1 MLSPNRFF
9 INIVVLSFYFVCKQH
24 LANRKQDVM
33 GRKKVHC
40 IAFTIELL
48 EICGEYPNIPKNN

>member
-9 INIVVLSFYFVCKQH
+9 INFVVLSFYFVCKQH